1 MNQTESK
8 SQPFR
13 IVYHTVKPDGLQ
25 YAREKLGVAVWKLA
39 TGIESI
45 KARLAD
51 AYVEIAI
58 LQESDFPPELRD
70 QWRQIRSELTSGKMQ
85 YNTVVKDRQL
95 VKVSAGRLYSTLRF
109 MRKSKAK
116 HIAEQIFVL
125 EAKLN
130 NHVETN
136 SNT

>member
-1 MNQTESK
+1 MNQKESN
-8 SQPFR
+8 SQSFK
-13 IVYHTVKPDGLQ
+13 IVYYAFKPDGLE

-45 KARLAD
+45 KVRLAD
-51 AYVEIAI
+51 AYIEIEI
-58 LQESDFPPELRD
+58 LQASDFPPELRN

-85 YNTVVKDRQL
+85 YNTVVKDGKL
-95 VKVSAGRLYSTLRF
+95 VKVPVGHLYSTLRF

-116 HIAEQIFVL
+116 HIAEQICEL

-130 NHVETN
+130 NHIE
-136 SNT
+136 SNNDT

>member
-1 MNQTESK
+1 
-8 SQPFR
+8 
-13 IVYHTVKPDGLQ
+13 
-25 YAREKLGVAVWKLA
+25 
-39 TGIESI
+39 
-45 KARLAD
+45 
-51 AYVEIAI
+51 
-58 LQESDFPPELRD
+58 
-70 QWRQIRSELTSGKMQ
+70 MQ